1 MPSVIERWRPYLLS
15 VAVHV
20 ALLLVIVV
28 LSLDAWKDLWQ
39 DEATPPLA
47 LAIEAVPVDGEE
59 LARLA
64 RAARTA
70 KPTPAP
76 IPEPELAASP
86 PPQIAPPKAIEPP
99 ATREPPKRETP
110 KREPSK
116 RPEPKVES
124 PSKPAAA
131 ALAAEAARKADAAR
145 AAADAKRFADEVAA
159 EERRRQDD
167 ARVRAEREAALQR
180 DLAAETEAAE
190 TAAAARA
197 AAARAASLSAQWAA
211 AIQARVQRAWI
222 RPASAVAGL
231 DCRVLVT
238 QAPGGTVLS
247 AEVRACN
254 GDDSVR
260 QSIEAAVFRASPLP
274 QPPDPSLFERN
285 IDLRFRP
292 ND

>member
-99 ATREPPKRETP
+99 ATREQTKRETP

-124 PSKPAAA
+124 PSKPTAA

-274 QPPDPSLFERN
+274 PPPDPSLFERN

>member
-1 MPSVIERWRPYLLS
+1 MPSVIESWRSYLLS

-28 LSLDAWKDLWQ
+28 LSLDAWKNLWQ

-70 KPTPAP
+70 KPAPEP
-76 IPEPELAASP
+76 IPKPELAAPP

-99 ATREPPKRETP
+99 ETREPP
-110 KREPSK
+110 K

-124 PSKPAAA
+124 PSKPT
-131 ALAAEAARKADAAR
+131 AARKANEAR

-180 DLAAETEAAE
+180 DLAGEVQAAE
-190 TAAAARA
+190 AAAAARA
-197 AAARAASLSAQWAA
+197 AAARAASLSAQWAV
-211 AIQARVQRAWI
+211 AIQGRVQRAWI

-231 DCRVLVT
+231 DCRVSVT

-274 QPPDPSLFERN
+274 PPPDPSLFERN